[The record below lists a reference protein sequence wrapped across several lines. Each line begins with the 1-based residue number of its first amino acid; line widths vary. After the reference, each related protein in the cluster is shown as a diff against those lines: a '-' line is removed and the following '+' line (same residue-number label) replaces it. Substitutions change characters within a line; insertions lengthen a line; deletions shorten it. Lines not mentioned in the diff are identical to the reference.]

1 LNRGRVRLV
10 LSTGGKREEI
20 VAQAGRSGWIVECA
34 GKRTEVDAER
44 LPDGRFSLI
53 FADGRQLCGRVTSSD
68 GTALVRTS
76 RGISRVAIEDP
87 LRRRRGHSSAEP
99 DSSEGEEIRALMPG
113 RVVEVAVVEGAEVE
127 SGALILVLEA
137 MKMQNEI
144 RASRGGSVLRVAV
157 GPGDAV
163 DGGAL
168 LVRLGPMPTSE
179 A

>member
-10 LSTGGKREEI
+10 LSTEGRREEI
-20 VAQAGRSGWIVECA
+20 VAYAGRSGWTVER
-34 GKRTEVDAER
+34 GGERIEVQAER

-53 FADGRQLCGRVTSSD
+53 LPDGRQICGRVTSVD
-68 GTALVRTS
+68 GTALVRTR
-76 RGISRVAIEDP
+76 RGISRIAIEDP
-87 LRRRRGHSSAEP
+87 LRRRRGHSSGEE

-113 RVVEVAVVEGAEVE
+113 RVVDIAVAQGVEVE

-144 RASRGGSVLRVAV
+144 RASRAGLVLRVAV

-168 LVRLGPMPTSE
+168 LVKLGPLPVPE